1 MAKCK
6 NCNNL
11 YNLTDITG
19 ENIGNWCSKKCDNP
33 DPEVDRKCDK
43 YEGMTNGDK
52 IRNMS
57 DKELAEHILS
67 TPFNNETAAR
77 AFMDVLANL
86 LNAEKIDW
94 KADYVPLRLSTK
106 IDWTV
111 EE

>member
-1 MAKCK
+1 MKCK

-57 DKELAEHILS
+57 DKELAENILS
-67 TPFNNETAAR
+67 TPAYETCIKFCKNREECCAIME
-77 AFMDVLANL
+77 MDNDIPEEWCKQCL
-86 LNAEKIDW
+86 LEWLQKE
-94 KADYVPLRLSTK
+94 
-106 IDWTV
+106 V
-111 EE
+111 E